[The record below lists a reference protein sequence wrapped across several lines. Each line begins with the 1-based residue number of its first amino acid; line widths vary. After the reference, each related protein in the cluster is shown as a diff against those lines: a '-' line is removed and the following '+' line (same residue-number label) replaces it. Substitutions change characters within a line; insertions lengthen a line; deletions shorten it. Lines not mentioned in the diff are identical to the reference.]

1 MANYQKL
8 YAYLVGQIDDTLQLI
23 GYDLMNGQHGFQELN
38 AVGEKL
44 RNALLKAEDM
54 YLENDEESD

>member
-1 MANYQKL
+1 MVDYQKL

-23 GYDLMNGQHGFQELN
+23 CYDLLKGQYGWDELN

-44 RNALLKAEDM
+44 RDALLAAEEM
-54 YLENDEESD
+54 YLAETDDT